1 MPLSPGYLMPNLK
14 WKLLKAKA
22 MILMEELHARLT
34 ELNTHIEQLMER
46 L

>member
-1 MPLSPGYLMPNLK
+1 MPLSPGYLMLNLK
-14 WKLLKAKA
+14 RKLLKAKV
-22 MILMEELHARLT
+22 MNLMEELHARLT